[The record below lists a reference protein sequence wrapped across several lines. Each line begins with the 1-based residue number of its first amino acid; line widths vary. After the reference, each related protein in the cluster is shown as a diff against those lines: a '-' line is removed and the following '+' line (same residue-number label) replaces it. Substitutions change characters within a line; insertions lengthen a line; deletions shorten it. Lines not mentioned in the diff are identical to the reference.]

1 MLTRRFFIS
10 GIVTTAAVATA
21 SQYVPAI
28 MAEPQLY
35 ATVYGVGWDLKA
47 IEYPVWTQQ
56 DALKFAKFGVGG
68 IDRFREI
75 TDIVYNVP
83 MEPLPETYK
92 NPRGAYAIDPMLTR
106 NKPVEVQENGFTN
119 ITGFRQIWSWQD
131 SLRPDLPRDP
141 DGSPNVKWI
150 EEQVLAE
157 RDYEANAVRYI
168 AEVTGAKIDPA

>member
-10 GIVTTAAVATA
+10 GIVTTAAVTTA
-21 SQYVPAI
+21 SQFLPVEFSKP
-28 MAEPQLY
+28 Y
-35 ATVYGVGWDLKA
+35 ATVYGVGWDLEVV
-47 IEYPVWTQQ
+47 EYPVWTQQ
-56 DALKFAKFGVGG
+56 DALRFAKFGIGG

-75 TDIVYNVP
+75 TEIVYNVP

-119 ITGFRQIWSWQD
+119 ITGFRQIWDWQD

-141 DGSPNVKWI
+141 DGSPNVKRI

-168 AEVTGAKIDPA
+168 DEAIGKGTRNA

>member
-10 GIVTTAAVATA
+10 GIVMTSAVTTA
-21 SQYVPAI
+21 SQFLPVEWPK
-28 MAEPQLY
+28 PY
-35 ATVYGVGWDLKA
+35 ATVYGVDWNFEA

-56 DALKFAKFGVGG
+56 DALKFAKFGIGG

-83 MEPLPETYK
+83 MGPLPETYK
-92 NPRGAYAIDPMLTR
+92 NSRGTYAHDPLWSRT
-106 NKPVEVQENGFTN
+106 KPVEVKDNGFTN
-119 ITGFRQIWSWQD
+119 ITSFRQIWEWQD

-141 DGSPNVKWI
+141 DGTRNVKWI

-168 AEVTGAKIDPA
+168 DEAIGKGSSNA